1 MKRRTYNEGF
11 TLLELV
17 IVLAILAIV
26 TALATREVGHVQ
38 DQRRFEVTQRTL
50 ENIREAI
57 LGSPNDRKPDGT
69 RMQGGF
75 VADTGR
81 LPGDLGELW
90 ANAPTFQVRQA
101 VVGHMAP
108 GYEGMADSDIL
119 VAGGR
124 RSPYVRLPIGTA
136 ELRDGWGN
144 AFTNWQDEAKS
155 WHVEPAVA
163 PPAPYNQH
171 LRLTIEANEHTA
183 SAWGYV
189 TVINDST
196 NAISGSVVVRVY
208 GPSRNH
214 EDKIEAI
221 ASIPLP
227 FAVTATNTAQSSW
240 TIDDLGIGPRAIRAY
255 GDFGVTSL
263 VTQATLL
270 AGSNGPFNFSLQIR

>member
-1 MKRRTYNEGF
+1 MMFKTHNEGF

-50 ENIREAI
+50 ENIREVV
-57 LGSPNDRKPDGT
+57 LGVPNDRAPDGT

-81 LPGDLGELW
+81 LPGNLSELW
-90 ANAPTFQVRQA
+90 TNAPTFHVRQA
-101 VVGHMAP
+101 IVANMAP
-108 GYEGMADSDIL
+108 GYEALADSDIL

-124 RSPYVRLPIGTA
+124 RSPYVRLPIGSS

-144 AFTNWQDEAKS
+144 VFTNWQDAS
-155 WHVEPAVA
+155 GWHIEPVVEPPV
-163 PPAPYNQH
+163 PYNQH
-171 LRLTIEANEHTA
+171 VSLTINPNDYTA

-196 NAISGSVVVRVY
+196 NAIAGSVVVRIY
-208 GPSRNH
+208 GPSRDH

-221 ASIPLP
+221 VSAPIAFSIS
-227 FAVTATNTAQSSW
+227 AMNTAQSSW
-240 TIDDLGIGPRAIRAY
+240 SIVDLSMGPQAVRAY
-255 GDFGVTSL
+255 GDFGATSL
-263 VTQATLL
+263 VMAVTLS
-270 AGSNGPFNFSLQIR
+270 AGPNGPFNFSLQIR